1 MSANTSVTGIRML
14 SLKTIS
20 SSSSPGYTVECGGVS
35 DPPLTESLEL
45 RRQREQESL
54 ASFNQGPLIKK
65 EDLGEVHDWLF
76 THHSTYSPERWT
88 VSSGLSDAIKAT
100 Y

>member
-1 MSANTSVTGIRML
+1 ML
-14 SLKTIS
+14 SLRSTS
-20 SSSSPGYTVECGGVS
+20 RSSSPSYIVECGGVS

-54 ASFNQGPLIKK
+54 GSFNQGPLIKMK
-65 EDLGEVHDWLF
+65 DLGEVHDWLF
-76 THHSTYSPERWT
+76 THHSAYSLERWT
-88 VSSGLSDAIKAT
+88 VSSGLDDAIKAT